1 MYFQLVIYFDTYMSS
16 AVLLVKDF
24 GSIFSTLLPGA
35 KAKLVAPEGLSILD
49 GLEFKVAFGDA
60 WKESLGELSGGQRY
74 VECWGFCRSV
84 KTGNIHTY
92 IHPFNGPFS
101 GTTRLSRYQ
110 KGKTNLD
117 FTEAIDSEWQ

>member
-1 MYFQLVIYFDTYMSS
+1 
-16 AVLLVKDF
+16 VKDKTHGALFLCVQDF

-74 VECWGFCRSV
+74 ITCH
-84 KTGNIHTY
+84 ILHT
-92 IHPFNGPFS
+92 
-101 GTTRLSRYQ
+101 
-110 KGKTNLD
+110 
-117 FTEAIDSEWQ
+117 

>member
-1 MYFQLVIYFDTYMSS
+1 VLS
-16 AVLLVKDF
+16 AGVLCERTKDF

-74 VECWGFCRSV
+74 TV
-84 KTGNIHTY
+84 
-92 IHPFNGPFS
+92 
-101 GTTRLSRYQ
+101 
-110 KGKTNLD
+110 
-117 FTEAIDSEWQ
+117 